1 MKPIK
6 ISLHYEMVRTMVEIL
21 SIMGIR
27 EQRNVDVFLAMAPL
41 NGYVSQSWVFIND
54 FLDLAILS

>member
-1 MKPIK
+1 
-6 ISLHYEMVRTMVEIL
+6 MVRTMVEIL